1 MIKMKVV
8 TVCGMGFG
16 TSLMLLM
23 DIQEMAAKH
32 GIKVEGEAVDLGSA
46 KGKSCDLMVASSE
59 IAGELSE
66 ESVQV
71 IAINNLLDK
80 NELQDKVL
88 PVLQAI
94 IAGKDK

>member
-1 MIKMKVV
+1 MKVV

-23 DIQEMAAKH
+23 DIQDMAAKH
-32 GIKVEGEAVDLGSA
+32 GIKVDGEAVDLGSA

-59 IAGELSE
+59 IAGELQD
-66 ESVQV
+66 ESVPV
-71 IAINNLLDK
+71 ISIDNLLNK
-80 NELQDKVL
+80 TEIQDKVL
-88 PVLQAI
+88 PVLQT

>member
-1 MIKMKVV
+1 MKVV

-32 GIKVEGEAVDLGSA
+32 GMKVEGEAVDLGSA

>member
-1 MIKMKVV
+1 MKVV

-23 DIQEMAAKH
+23 EIQDMAAKH
-32 GIKVEGEAVDLGSA
+32 GIKVDGEAVDLGSA

-59 IAGELSE
+59 IAGELQD

-71 IAINNLLDK
+71 ISIDNLLNK
-80 NELQDKVL
+80 AEIQDKVL
-88 PVLQAI
+88 PALQAI
-94 IAGKDK
+94 EAGKDK

>member
-1 MIKMKVV
+1 MKVV